1 MTDLERRLASP
12 ASPAL
17 DPVRVTAELA
27 RRADAEGLLDVAWAT
42 LDTPLGPIAV
52 FVTPRGVVRVAYD
65 RENFAQVADE
75 VAERVSPRVLLAPER
90 TDAVRKQLDAYFEKG
105 RREFDLAIDWTLV
118 RGFNQ
123 GVLQATAAIP
133 YGEVASYGEVAAA
146 AGSPRAARAA
156 GNALA
161 GNPIPIVVPCH
172 RVIHA
177 DGGLGGYT
185 GGLETKRFLLKL
197 EGGGNLVKGNGLSV

>member
-1 MTDLERRLASP
+1 MTDLERQLAHP
-12 ASPAL
+12 DTRKL
-17 DPVRVTAELA
+17 DPARITAELA
-27 RRADAEGLLDVAWAT
+27 RRANADGLLDVAWAT

-52 FVTPRGVVRVAYD
+52 FVTPRGLVRVAYD
-65 RENFAQVADE
+65 RENFAQVAEE
-75 VAERVSPRVLLAPER
+75 VAEHVSPRVLAAPER
-90 TDAVRKQLDAYFEKG
+90 TDPVRAQLDEYFGE
-105 RREFDLAIDWTLV
+105 RRHIFDIPIDWSLV

-123 GVLQATAAIP
+123 GVLRATAAIP
-133 YGEVASYGEVAAA
+133 YGEVASYGDVAAA

-185 GGLETKRFLLKL
+185 GGLDHKRFLLRL
-197 EGGGNLVKGNGLSV
+197 EGAGDRPA

>member
-1 MTDLERRLASP
+1 MTDLERRLAGP
-12 ASPAL
+12 ATPTL
-17 DPVRVTAELA
+17 DPARVTAELA

-52 FVTPRGVVRVAYD
+52 FVTPRGVVRVAYE
-65 RENFAQVADE
+65 RENFGAVADE
-75 VAERVSPRVLLAPER
+75 VAERVSPRVLMAPQR
-90 TDAVRKQLDAYFEKG
+90 TDAVRAELDAYFTKG
-105 RREFDLAIDWTLV
+105 RRAFDVPVDWTLV
-118 RGFNQ
+118 HGFNQ
-123 GVLQATAAIP
+123 GVLRATAAIP
-133 YGEVASYGEVAAA
+133 YGEVASYGDVAAV

-161 GNPIPIVVPCH
+161 GNPVPIVVPCH

-185 GGLETKRFLLKL
+185 GGLDRKRFLLRL
-197 EGGGNLVKGNGLSV
+197 EGSLPS

>member
-1 MTDLERRLASP
+1 MTDLERRLAQP
-12 ASPAL
+12 ATPAI
-17 DPVRVTAELA
+17 DSSRVTAELA

-52 FVTPRGVVRVAYD
+52 FVTRRGLVRVAYD
-65 RENFAQVADE
+65 RENFGE
-75 VAERVSPRVLLAPER
+75 VAEEVAEQVSPRVLVAPQR
-90 TDAVRKQLDAYFEKG
+90 TDVVREQLDDYFEA
-105 RREFDLAIDWTLV
+105 RRRTFDVPIDWTLV

-123 GVLQATAAIP
+123 GVLRATAEIP
-133 YGEVASYGEVAAA
+133 FGETASYGEVAAA

-161 GNPIPIVVPCH
+161 GNPITSVVPCH

-177 DGGLGGYT
+177 GGGIGGYT
-185 GGLETKRFLLKL
+185 GGLDHKRFLLRL
-197 EGGGNLVKGNGLSV
+197 EGVSVS

>member
-1 MTDLERRLASP
+1 MTDLERRLARP
-12 ASPAL
+12 ATRTL

-42 LDTPLGPIAV
+42 LETPLGPIAV
-52 FVTPRGVVRVAYD
+52 FVTPRGLVRVAYD
-65 RENFAQVADE
+65 RENFAQVADA
-75 VAERVSPRVLLAPER
+75 VAEQVSPRVLMAPRR
-90 TDAVRKQLDAYFEKG
+90 TDPVRRQLDAYFAKG
-105 RREFDLAIDWTLV
+105 RRAFDLPIDWTLV

-123 GVLQATAAIP
+123 GVLRATAAIP
-133 YGEVASYGEVAAA
+133 YGEMASYGEVAAA

-197 EGGGNLVKGNGLSV
+197 EGASTGSS

>member
-1 MTDLERRLASP
+1 MTDLERRLAES
-12 ASPAL
+12 ASAAV
-17 DPVRVTAELA
+17 DPTRVTAELA
-27 RRADAEGLLDVAWAT
+27 RRADAAGLLDVAWAT

-52 FVTPRGVVRVAYD
+52 FVTPRGLVRVAYD
-65 RENFAQVADE
+65 RENFGEVAAE
-75 VAERVSPRVLLAPER
+75 VAEQVSPRVLVAPQR
-90 TDAVRKQLDAYFEKG
+90 TDLVREQLDDYFEA
-105 RREFDLAIDWTLV
+105 RRRTFDVPIDWTLV

-123 GVLQATAAIP
+123 GVLKATADIP
-133 YGEVASYGEVAAA
+133 FGETASYGDVAAA

-177 DGGLGGYT
+177 SGGIGGYT
-185 GGLETKRFLLKL
+185 GGLDHKRFLLRL
-197 EGGGNLVKGNGLSV
+197 EGFDRF

>member
-1 MTDLERRLASP
+1 M
-12 ASPAL
+12 
-17 DPVRVTAELA
+17 
-27 RRADAEGLLDVAWAT
+27 AWAT

-52 FVTPRGVVRVAYD
+52 FVTPRGLVRVAYD
-65 RENFAQVADE
+65 RENFGDVAEE
-75 VAERVSPRVLLAPER
+75 VAEQVSPRVLVAPRR
-90 TDAVRKQLDAYFEKG
+90 TDPVRAQLDEYFGE
-105 RREFDLAIDWTLV
+105 RRHRFDLPIDWTLV

-123 GVLQATAAIP
+123 GVLRATAEIP
-133 YGEVASYGEVAAA
+133 FGETASYGDVAAA

-177 DGGLGGYT
+177 DGGHRRIHRRPGQQAVPAPPGGVSP
-185 GGLETKRFLLKL
+185 G
-197 EGGGNLVKGNGLSV
+197 

>member
-1 MTDLERRLASP
+1 MTELERRLAR
-12 ASPAL
+12 PAL
-17 DPVRVTAELA
+17 PDLDPARVSVELA
-27 RRADAEGLLDVAWAT
+27 RRAEAEGLLDVAWST

-52 FVTPRGVVRVAYD
+52 FVTRRGLVRVAYD
-65 RENFAQVADE
+65 RENFGAVADE
-75 VAERVSPRVLLAPER
+75 VAERVSPRVLLAPRR
-90 TDAVRKQLDAYFEKG
+90 TDAVRAQLDAYFAKD
-105 RREFDLAIDWTLV
+105 RRAFDLPIDWTLV

-123 GVLQATAAIP
+123 GVLRATATIP
-133 YGEVASYGEVAAA
+133 YGEVASYGDMASA

-172 RVIHA
+172 RVIDA

-185 GGLETKRFLLKL
+185 GGLETKRFLLRL
-197 EGGGNLVKGNGLSV
+197 EGARPS

>member
-1 MTDLERRLASP
+1 MTDVEKRLSRP
-12 ASPAL
+12 ATPRVDSTQ
-17 DPVRVTAELA
+17 VTAELA
-27 RRADAEGLLDVAWAT
+27 RRADAAGLLDVAFAT

-52 FVTPRGVVRVAYD
+52 FVTPRGLVRVAYD
-65 RENFAQVADE
+65 RENFGEVAAE
-75 VAERVSPRVLLAPER
+75 VAEQVSPRILVAPQR
-90 TDAVRKQLDAYFEKG
+90 TDIVREQLDDYFEA
-105 RREFDLAIDWTLV
+105 RRRTFDVPIDWTLV

-123 GVLQATAAIP
+123 GVLKATAGIP
-133 YGEVASYGEVAAA
+133 FGETASYGDVAAA

-185 GGLETKRFLLKL
+185 GGLDNKRFLLRL
-197 EGGGNLVKGNGLSV
+197 EGVSPSG

>member
-1 MTDLERRLASP
+1 MTDLERRLARP
-12 ASPAL
+12 AARGMDPAA
-17 DPVRVTAELA
+17 VTAELA
-27 RRADAEGLLDVAWAT
+27 RRADAAGLLDVAWAT

-65 RENFAQVADE
+65 RENFGQVADE
-75 VAERVSPRVLLAPER
+75 VAEHVSPRVLVAPQR
-90 TDAVRKQLDAYFEKG
+90 TDPVREQLDDYFEA
-105 RREFDLAIDWTLV
+105 RRRRFDLSIDWTLV

-123 GVLQATAAIP
+123 GVLKATADIP
-133 YGEVASYGEVAAA
+133 FGQTASYGEVAAA

-177 DGGLGGYT
+177 GGGIGGYT
-185 GGLETKRFLLKL
+185 GGLDNKRFLLRL
-197 EGGGNLVKGNGLSV
+197 EDVQPF